1 MVKFHEKV
9 IAAIVVPAFLF
20 SFTPTSYAGTPK
32 PKPSVT
38 SASAKLK
45 VVPKGTTAPNYG
57 IVFNPAGKE
66 HIDIWED
73 LQCGNCSKFESAN
86 KDFLDKVINDG
97 KIKVTYHVLSFL
109 GADSVILAN
118 AAGCAVDEGKFAI
131 ARDQFFALQSATKN
145 SGIWTNSY
153 LLEKMADVGISS
165 ARFVKCIKSN
175 KYLAWVSAV
184 EKTAAANKIMA
195 APTVLIDGKEIN
207 RTTDYFNSAAF
218 QAVVANPASIIA
230 PTPKPTPSAYKLN
243 FSVSKIYGVEP
254 VIGKPFGPAPTTLG
268 IGDLIVGTGN
278 QIQSAQT
285 VTVQYVLMEWTS
297 GQVLESSWKSAPF
310 TSSLANVIPGWQQ
323 GLLGM
328 KVGGRRILII
338 PPDLAYGAAGSGS
351 VGPNQTLVFVVD
363 LLAVAK

>member
-1 MVKFHEKV
+1 
-9 IAAIVVPAFLF
+9 
-20 SFTPTSYAGTPK
+20 
-32 PKPSVT
+32 
-38 SASAKLK
+38 
-45 VVPKGTTAPNYG
+45 
-57 IVFNPAGKE
+57 
-66 HIDIWED
+66 
-73 LQCGNCSKFESAN
+73 
-86 KDFLDKVINDG
+86 
-97 KIKVTYHVLSFL
+97 
-109 GADSVILAN
+109 
-118 AAGCAVDEGKFAI
+118 
-131 ARDQFFALQSATKN
+131 
-145 SGIWTNSY
+145 
-153 LLEKMADVGISS
+153 MADIGISS

-254 VIGKPFGPAPTTLG
+254 VIGKPSGSAPTTLG

>member
-9 IAAIVVPAFLF
+9 IAAIVVPAFLL

-38 SASAKLK
+38 SASTKLK
-45 VVPKGTTAPNYG
+45 VAPKGTTAPNYG

-73 LQCGNCSKFESAN
+73 LQCGNWSKFESAN

-118 AAGCAVDEGKFAI
+118 AAGCAADEGKFAI

-184 EKTAAANKIMA
+184 EKTAAANKIVA

-254 VIGKPFGPAPTTLG
+254 VIGKPSGPAPTTLG

>member
-1 MVKFHEKV
+1 MVKSYEKV
-9 IAAIVVPAFLF
+9 IAAVCVLAFSF
-20 SFTPTSYAGTPK
+20 SFTQTSHAATPK
-32 PKPSVT
+32 PRPSVT
-38 SASAKLK
+38 SISAKLK
-45 VVPKGTTAPNYG
+45 VVPKGTTAPDYG
-57 IVFNPAGKE
+57 IVFNFAGNE

-73 LQCGNCSKFESAN
+73 FQCANCAKFESTN
-86 KDFLDKVINDG
+86 KDFLDKIIRDG

-118 AAGCAVDEGKFAI
+118 AAGCAADEGKFAV

-145 SGIWTNSY
+145 SGVWTNSY
-153 LLEKMADVGISS
+153 LLQKLADVGISS

-184 EKTAAANKIMA
+184 ENTSTNNKIMA
-195 APTVLIDGKEIN
+195 APTILIDGREIN

-218 QAVVANPASIIA
+218 QAVVENPASIVA

-254 VIGKPFGPAPTTLG
+254 VIGKPSGPAPTTLG

-323 GLLGM
+323 GLIGM

-338 PPDLAYGAAGSGS
+338 PPDLAYGATGSGS
-351 VGPNQTLVFVVD
+351 VGPNQTLVFVID
-363 LLAVAK
+363 LLAVGK